1 MRFLRGGLDK
11 TEKIFG
17 ESAAISAHLN
27 GAVVLTLLSAGAEY
41 YDASKIA

>member
-1 MRFLRGGLDK
+1 MRFLRGGVDK

-17 ESAAISAHLN
+17 ESAAISSNLN
-27 GAVVLTLLSAGAEY
+27 GGLLLTLLSAGAGY